1 VLFSC
6 HKTGEGEG
14 LNGIARAIDSVIA
27 TVAPQTALKRTA
39 ARQKMQILNSGYSNY
54 GANTTKK
61 SLIGWNYAG
70 GSAREDIN
78 DNLSVLRQRSRDL
91 YMGVPIATG
100 AVKTMRTNVVGRG
113 LMLKPT
119 VDAEVLKLTAAQAQQ
134 LEKEITREWALWA
147 ESPDCDMARIDN
159 FYELQQLAFLNWL
172 ASGDTLV
179 LLPTKKRKNQ
189 PYDLRVQLVEADR
202 LSSPNNFDTFD
213 NQIVGGVEVDKD
225 GEVVA
230 YHFSKHHPLS
240 YANERMEW
248 QRVEAYGEKTGR
260 KNVLHLMCRERIDQ
274 RRGVPFLAPVIE
286 ALKQLGRYTD
296 AELIAAV
303 ISGLFTVFIEKESNE
318 DGEPVGSGI
327 AEEDLIDEDD
337 ENSLELGPGAIL
349 DLAEGEKAHDIN
361 PGRPNKN
368 FSGFVEAICRQIG
381 AALEI
386 PYELLLKHF
395 TSSYS
400 ASRGALEEA
409 WKMFK
414 MYRAWMANDFCQ
426 PVYEEW
432 LAEAVA
438 KGRIKAPG
446 FFTDPLRRKAY
457 CKAQW
462 NGPARGLL
470 NPVQEVGAAVT
481 RVENGFSTRSAE
493 TMEMAGGD
501 FYSNC
506 EQLKQEEKKL
516 KEVKKIVNAGEQK
529 PGSAAGQQGN
539 GTKPGEPAEQQDDN
553 GTKPG
558 EPDEQKD
565 GDGQQGEKPVRSDT
579 E

>member
-1 VLFSC
+1 M
-6 HKTGEGEG
+6 
-14 LNGIARAIDSVIA
+14 NGVARLVDGVIA
-27 TVAPQTALKRTA
+27 TVAPQMALKRAA
-39 ARQKMQILNSGYSNY
+39 ARQKMQILDSGYGNY
-54 GANTTKK
+54 GASTTKK

-70 GSAREDIN
+70 GSWREDIN
-78 DNLSVLRQRSRDL
+78 DNLSTLRQRCRDL
-91 YMGVPIATG
+91 YSGVPLATG

-119 VDAEVLKLTAAQAQQ
+119 IDAEALGMEAEAAQQ
-134 LEKEITREWALWA
+134 LEKQINREWSLWA
-147 ESPDCDMARIDN
+147 ESADCDMMRLDN

-172 ASGDTLV
+172 ISGDCFV
-179 LLPTKKRKNQ
+179 LLPIKPRINQ

-202 LSSPNNFDTFD
+202 VSSPHEIDSISNE
-213 NQIVGGVEVDKD
+213 IVGGVEVDSS

-248 QRVEAYGEKTGR
+248 QRVKAYGEKTGR
-260 KNVLHLMCRERIDQ
+260 RNVLWIGNRERIDQ

-303 ISGLFTVFIEKESNE
+303 VSGMFTIFIEHTDDSDE
-318 DGEPVGSGI
+318 EPIGSAI
-327 AEEDLIDEDD
+327 PEEQQVDAGDETT
-337 ENSLELGPGAIL
+337 LELAPGAIM
-349 DLAEGEKAHDIN
+349 DLGDGEKAHDVN
-361 PGRPNKN
+361 PGRPNAN

-386 PYELLLKHF
+386 PYELLVKHF

-409 WKMFK
+409 WKMFR
-414 MYRAWMANDFCQ
+414 MYRTWLANDFCQ

-446 FFTDPLRRKAY
+446 FFADPIRHKAF

-470 NPVQEVGAAVT
+470 NPVQEVSAAVT
-481 RVENGFSTRSAE
+481 RVENGFSSRSAE

-506 EQLKQEEKKL
+506 EQLKQEEKVL
-516 KEVKKIVNAGEQK
+516 KEVRNIAK
-529 PGSAAGQQGN
+529 GS
-539 GTKPGEPAEQQDDN
+539 
-553 GTKPG
+553 
-558 EPDEQKD
+558 
-565 GDGQQGEKPVRSDT
+565 T
-579 E
+579 ETEE

>member
-1 VLFSC
+1 M
-6 HKTGEGEG
+6 
-14 LNGIARAIDSVIA
+14 NGIARVLDGVIA
-27 TVAPQTALKRTA
+27 TIAPQMALKRTA
-39 ARQKMQILNSGYSNY
+39 ARKKADILNSGYSNY
-54 GANTTKK
+54 GASTSKK
-61 SLIGWNYAG
+61 SMIGWNYAG

-91 YMGVPIATG
+91 YMGVPVATG
-100 AVKTMRTNVVGRG
+100 AVKSMRTNVVGRG

-119 VDAEVLKLTAAQAQQ
+119 VDAEALGMEPEEAKQ
-134 LEKEITREWALWA
+134 LEKKISREWALWA

-179 LLPTKKRKNQ
+179 ILPIKKRVNQ
-189 PYDLRVQLVEADR
+189 PYDLRVQLIEADR

-225 GEVVA
+225 GEVIA

-248 QRVEAYGEKTGR
+248 QRVEAYGKKTGR
-260 KNVLHLMCRERIDQ
+260 RNVLHLMNRERIDQ

-296 AELIAAV
+296 AELVAAV
-303 ISGLFTVFIEKESNE
+303 VSGMFTVFIEKS
-318 DGEPVGSGI
+318 DAS
-327 AEEDLIDEDD
+327 EEDAIGSAIPEEEQIDAED
-337 ENSLELGPGAIL
+337 EMTLELAPGAIL
-349 DLAEGEKAHDIN
+349 DLGEGEKAHDIN
-361 PGRPNKN
+361 PGRPNAN
-368 FSGFVEAICRQIG
+368 FNGFVEAICIQIG

-386 PYELLLKHF
+386 PYELLMKRF
-395 TSSYS
+395 DSSYS

-409 WKMFK
+409 WKMFR
-414 MYRAWMANDFCQ
+414 MYRTWLANDFCQ
-426 PVYEEW
+426 PIYEEW

-446 FFTDPLRRKAY
+446 FFVDPIRHKAY

-470 NPVQEVGAAVT
+470 NPVQEVNAAVT
-481 RVENGFSTRSAE
+481 RVQNGFSTRSSE
-493 TMEMAGGD
+493 TMEMTGGD
-501 FYSNC
+501 YYSNC
-506 EQLKQEEKKL
+506 EQLKQEEKAL
-516 KEVKKIVNAGEQK
+516 KEVKENAATK
-529 PGSAAGQQGN
+529 
-539 GTKPGEPAEQQDDN
+539 TKPKQ
-553 GTKPG
+553 
-558 EPDEQKD
+558 
-565 GDGQQGEKPVRSDT
+565 
-579 E
+579 

>member
-1 VLFSC
+1 MPEIARNAVLFPFFIWKKLILYKLEKRKKRKKALETVLFLC
-6 HKTGEGEG
+6 QKPGEGEE
-14 LNGIARAIDSVIA
+14 LNGIARAIDSIIA
-27 TVAPQTALKRTA
+27 TIAPQTALKRTA

-54 GANTTKK
+54 GANATKK

-70 GSAREDIN
+70 GSWREDIS
-78 DNLSVLRQRSRDL
+78 DNLSILRQRSRDL

-119 VDAEVLKLTAAQAQQ
+119 IDAEILNITAEQAQQ
-134 LEKEITREWALWA
+134 LEKKIAREWALWA
-147 ESPDCDMARIDN
+147 ESPDCDIARIDN

-179 LLPTKKRKNQ
+179 LLPTKQRINQ

-213 NQIVGGVEVDKD
+213 NQIVGGVEVDTD

-248 QRVEAYGEKTGR
+248 QRVEAYGKKTGR

-274 RRGVPFLAPVIE
+274 RRGIPFLAPVIE

-303 ISGLFTVFIEKESNE
+303 ISGLFTVFIEKELSK

-327 AEEDLIDEDD
+327 AAEELIDDED
-337 ENSLELGPGAIL
+337 ENSIELGPGAIL

-368 FSGFVEAICRQIG
+368 FSSFVEAVCRQIG

-414 MYRAWMANDFCQ
+414 MYRAWLASDFCQ

-438 KGRIKAPG
+438 KGRIEAPG

-462 NGPARGLL
+462 NGPARGIL

-493 TMEMAGGD
+493 TMEMSGGD

-506 EQLKQEEKKL
+506 EQLRQEEKKL
-516 KEVKKIVNAGEQK
+516 KEVKKIANTREQK
-529 PGSAAGQQGN
+529 PVR
-539 GTKPGEPAEQQDDN
+539 
-553 GTKPG
+553 
-558 EPDEQKD
+558 
-565 GDGQQGEKPVRSDT
+565 GDKE
-579 E
+579 